1 MSYLKPLFQS
11 VAKCETINMKRI
23 FNSHLNL
30 THFHIKG
37 FTLSLTSK
45 DRGFGTWNSLF
56 NWWNKSLLSSIL
68 CEVAPVPSHNIQTL
82 HFFHFIKGAWKDEIY
97 SYRWEWKKKAYKNTW
112 LLTYHPHFPK
122 YWWQHTLKRVYKDE
136 CYKHMQKDQKTK
148 RNVINSWCCLLR
160 RIVLTSSFSVKA
172 WTWKCHQCRSQVIGK
187 ACSPHFSP

>member
-45 DRGFGTWNSLF
+45 DRSFGTWNSLF
-56 NWWNKSLLSSIL
+56 NWWNKSLLPSIL

-97 SYRWEWKKKAYKNTW
+97 SYRWKWKKKAYKNTW

-136 CYKHMQKDQKTK
+136 CYKHMQKRSKNEEERDQFMM
-148 RNVINSWCCLLR
+148 L
-160 RIVLTSSFSVKA
+160 SSPLYSTYFFFFS
-172 WTWKCHQCRSQVIGK
+172 RSMDLKMPSMSI
-187 ACSPHFSP
+187 SSNR